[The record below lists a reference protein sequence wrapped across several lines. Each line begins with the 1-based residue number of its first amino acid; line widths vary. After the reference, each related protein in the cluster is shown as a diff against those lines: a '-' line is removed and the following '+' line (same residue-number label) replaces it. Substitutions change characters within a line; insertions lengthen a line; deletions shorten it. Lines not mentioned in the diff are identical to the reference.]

1 MFYFIDYVVIV
12 IYIIFGNRF
21 SYKRKKK
28 KNINLVKTYYL
39 QLNYIK
45 NLFNKLAKGWITQ
58 AYLKKKKKIILFFSR
73 CMI

>member
-12 IYIIFGNRF
+12 ICIIFRNRF
-21 SYKRKKK
+21 SYKKKK

-58 AYLKKKKKIILFFSR
+58 AYLKKKKKINLIKLK
-73 CMI
+73 